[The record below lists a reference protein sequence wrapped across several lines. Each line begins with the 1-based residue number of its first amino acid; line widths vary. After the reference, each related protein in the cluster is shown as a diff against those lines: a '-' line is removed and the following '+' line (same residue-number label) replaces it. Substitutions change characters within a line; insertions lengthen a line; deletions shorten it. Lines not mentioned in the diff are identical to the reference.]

1 MTVGRRPSYWARR
14 TRRHLLLGVSSV
26 VATIGLFF
34 VVPGSTLG
42 RVSLATA
49 YVGLALLAWTLFT
62 GPFNILRRRP
72 NPVSTDLRRDVGI
85 WAGILSIVHVVVGL
99 QVHQGG
105 NIWKYFFFSPQPHV
119 RDVRY
124 DPFGLANYTGLV
136 ATLVVLL
143 LLGLSNDVSLRRF
156 GRYRWKALQR
166 LNYAVFALVVAHG
179 AVYQVIEKRR
189 LVFVLVFAATV
200 GAVSLVQAAGFR
212 RVRAHDGGVTA

>member
-1 MTVGRRPSYWARR
+1 M
-14 TRRHLLLGVSSV
+14 SSV
-26 VATIGLFF
+26 VATTGLIF
-34 VVPGSTLG
+34 VVPGNTLG
-42 RVSLATA
+42 RVSMATA

-72 NPVSTDLRRDVGI
+72 NPVSTDFRRDVGI
-85 WAGILSIVHVVVGL
+85 WAGILSVVHVVVGL
-99 QVHQGG
+99 QVHQG
-105 NIWKYFFFSPQPHV
+105 NMWKYFFFGPGPGL

-136 ATLVVLL
+136 ATIVLLL
-143 LLGLSNDVSLRRF
+143 LLGLSNDASLRRL
-156 GRYRWKALQR
+156 GRRRWKALQR

-200 GAVSLVQAAGFR
+200 AAVSLAQTAGAR
-212 RVRAHDGGVTA
+212 EVRAREGSVTP